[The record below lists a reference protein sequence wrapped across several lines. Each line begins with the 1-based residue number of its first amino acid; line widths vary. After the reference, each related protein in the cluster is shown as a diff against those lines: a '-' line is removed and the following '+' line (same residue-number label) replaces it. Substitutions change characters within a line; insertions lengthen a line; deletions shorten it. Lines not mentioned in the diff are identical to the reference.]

1 MFTAVIEDLIAKA
14 KKESKKGK
22 HAYVEDEGSSPVDA
36 PMTGIDIAKDEG
48 TKPKTKDRKAKE
60 KKSRHSSGSKGDPKI
75 QIVGSDEDNEFN
87 LNAGSGKAEK
97 RKARGRDGRKVKK
110 SKKA

>member
-1 MFTAVIEDLIAKA
+1 MFTVVIKDLIAKV

-22 HAYVEDEGSSPVDA
+22 HAYVKDEGSSPVNA
-36 PMTGIDIAKDEG
+36 PVTGIDIAKDEG

-60 KKSRHSSGSKGDPKI
+60 KKS
-75 QIVGSDEDNEFN
+75 QIVGLDEDNEFD
-87 LNAGSGKAEK
+87 LNAGSSKAEK
-97 RKARGRDGRKVKK
+97 RKARGRDGRKAKK